1 MLVSA
6 LPPLAPDVRATVAIP
21 ARNEAQTLPHA
32 LAALDAQI
40 DLEGRPLD
48 PRSYDI
54 VVLANGCSDET
65 ASIARAHARSRQG
78 PAITVIEIDFAPQ
91 DAHVGVARRTLLGAL
106 ARRAL
111 RAGRPRA
118 ILASTDADSTVAQAW
133 LGATIDEMTNADAV
147 MGRISV
153 ARADLATLH
162 PRARTLYLR
171 DAAHRRLVGE
181 LEAMRDPVAHD
192 PLPRHGQ
199 HYGASLAVTAEAYM
213 RAGGCPPLPALEDLA
228 FFEALERID
237 ARVRHSM
244 RVRVATSARR
254 YARVDGGF
262 ATFLTD
268 LGARGTLHVESP
280 VRTIVRLDAR
290 AVLRRLWR
298 GDPRASDASAAC
310 RAYACTAREFHDRFD
325 RGDPFG
331 ANVERFE
338 AHANEAWARYVPV
351 AVERALPIVRA
362 LRASANAVS
371 PIRRAIA
378 SGAG

>member
-1 MLVSA
+1 MRSLT
-6 LPPLAPDVRATVAIP
+6 LPPLRPEVLATVAIP
-21 ARNEAQTLPHA
+21 ARDEALALPHA
-32 LAALDAQI
+32 LAALDRQI
-40 DLEGRPLD
+40 ALDGRPLD

-54 VVLANGCSDET
+54 VVLANGCSDDT
-65 ASIARAHARSRQG
+65 ASIVRAHARSRKG
-78 PAITVIEIDFAPQ
+78 PAITVVEIDFAPQ
-91 DAHVGVARRTLLGAL
+91 DAHIGVARRTLLDAL

-111 RAGRPRA
+111 RAERPRA
-118 ILASTDADSTVAQAW
+118 ILASTDADTCVDATW
-133 LGATIDEMTNADAV
+133 LAATIDEMTNADAV

-153 ARADLATLH
+153 ARAELAALH
-162 PRARTLYLR
+162 RQARTLYLR

-199 HYGASLAVTAEAYM
+199 HYGASLAVTAESYV
-213 RAGGCPPLPALEDLA
+213 RAGGCPPLRALEDLA

-244 RVRVATSARR
+244 RVRVATSARS

-262 ATFLTD
+262 ATFLAD
-268 LGARGTLHVESP
+268 LGARGSLQVESP
-280 VRTIVRLDAR
+280 VRTIVRLDTR
-290 AVLRRLWR
+290 AALRRLWH
-298 GDPRASDASAAC
+298 GEPRATDASAAC
-310 RAYACTAREFHDRFD
+310 RAYACTSRDFDERFD
-325 RGDPFG
+325 PGEPFG
-331 ANVERFE
+331 VNVARFE
-338 AHANEAWARYVPV
+338 ALASETWARYAPV